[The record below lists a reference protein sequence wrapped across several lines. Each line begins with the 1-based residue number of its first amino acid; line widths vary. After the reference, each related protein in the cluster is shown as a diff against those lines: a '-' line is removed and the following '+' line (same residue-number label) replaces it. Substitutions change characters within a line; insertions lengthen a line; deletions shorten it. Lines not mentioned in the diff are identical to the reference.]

1 MMMKRM
7 SSRELIKAVQAAGW
21 RLNRVKGSHHIFT
34 HPTLTGALS
43 IVHPEK
49 DVPLGT
55 LRATL
60 KKAGLL

>member
-1 MMMKRM
+1 MKRM
-7 SSRELIKAVQAAGW
+7 SSRELIKAVEKAGW
-21 RLNRVKGSHHIFT
+21 VKNRTNGSHHIFT
-34 HPTLTGALS
+34 HPTKPGALS

-49 DVPLGT
+49 DVPTGT